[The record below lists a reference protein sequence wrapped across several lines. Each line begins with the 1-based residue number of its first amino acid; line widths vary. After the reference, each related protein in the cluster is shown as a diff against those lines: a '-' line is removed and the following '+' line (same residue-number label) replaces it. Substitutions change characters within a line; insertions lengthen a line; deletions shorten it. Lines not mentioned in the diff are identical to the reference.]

1 MNKEE
6 LIWYFSDGS
15 YITGED
21 AYNYLKNKE
30 LQFKKLIMKNKK
42 TIDEISKFNSFDV
55 IVYGDDYDSKMNV
68 YDRVLNAGEN
78 LSIIVILMEEM
89 IEEIEEVLNNDR
101 GL

>member
-1 MNKEE
+1 MLKEE

-21 AYNYLKNKE
+21 AYNYLENKE
-30 LQFKKLIMKNKK
+30 LKFKELKMRNKK
-42 TIDEISKFNSFDV
+42 IMEEITKLNSL
-55 IVYGDDYDSKMNV
+55 DDYDSKMSI
-68 YDRVLNAGEN
+68 YDRVLKTGEN